1 MNNILDKGEIWMV
14 IRESI
19 EIRRED
25 TSIED
30 FKKEIE
36 LLKSAGYKVFN
47 ETNDYVCFYQ
57 STRVVD
63 SDLLC
68 NRKM

>member
-1 MNNILDKGEIWMV
+1 MV

-19 EIRRED
+19 EIYREN

-36 LLKSAGYKVFN
+36 VLKSAGYNVY
-47 ETNDYVCFYQ
+47 EEYEGYVRFYQ
-57 STRVVD
+57 TATVVN
-63 SDLLC
+63 SDLIV
-68 NRKM
+68 NKKFKYKTVSNN

>member
-1 MNNILDKGEIWMV
+1 MV

-19 EIRRED
+19 EIFRED

-36 LLKSAGYKVFN
+36 LLKSAGYDVYEEYDN
-47 ETNDYVCFYQ
+47 YVCFYQ
-57 STRVVD
+57 TATVVD
-63 SDLLC
+63 SDLIVNKKC
-68 NRKM
+68 N